1 MTSLPYHGL
10 RLLAVHAHPD
20 DESSKGAATSA
31 KYASL
36 GARVLIATMTGGEAG
51 DILNPAL
58 LQSPKASRDI
68 AGLRREEMATAAA
81 ALGAEHVWVGHVDSG
96 LPDGDFDN
104 QTPPGCF
111 YRVPD
116 EVAMLPLVHII
127 RTFRPQVVTTYDELG
142 GYPHPD
148 HIKNHAVTMAAV
160 AAAADGSAHPELGE
174 PWQVQKVYFNQ
185 DLSAKKWITIHEKM
199 TEAGLESPFAE
210 HLEDF
215 KKRDNK
221 RNNWLSTRIPC
232 AEFFPARDRALLS
245 HATQID
251 PEGGFFSASRKAAR
265 TYWPTEEF
273 ELALDRTDR
282 EPLRPGVDFQ
292 EGDLFAAVTFD
303 DGRRVPDAGMLPDT
317 PEAEKDAADPASDP
331 DSPVPGPGQS
341 GAEGSAALTES
352 DTHA

>member
-68 AGLRREEMATAAA
+68 AGLRREEMAAAAA

-104 QTPPGCF
+104 QTPPGCL
-111 YRVPD
+111 YRVPY

-160 AAAADGSAHPELGE
+160 EAAADADSHPELGE
-174 PWQVQKVYFNQ
+174 PWQVQKVYYNQ

-199 TEAGLESPFAE
+199 AEAGLESPFAD

-215 KKRDNK
+215 KKRDSA
-221 RNNWLSTRIPC
+221 RRNWLSTRIAC
-232 AEFFPARDRALLS
+232 SEFFPARDRALLS

-251 PEGGFFSASRKAAR
+251 PEGGFFSASRNAAR

-273 ELALDRTDR
+273 ELAVDRTDR
-282 EPLRPGVDFQ
+282 APLTPDVDFQ
-292 EGDLFAAVTFD
+292 EEDLFAGVTRD
-303 DGRRVPDAGMLPDT
+303 DGRRVPDEGMLPDSPAGEDT
-317 PEAEKDAADPASDP
+317 TAADST
-331 DSPVPGPGQS
+331 
-341 GAEGSAALTES
+341 LTES

>member
-10 RLLAVHAHPD
+10 RLLTVHAHPD

-36 GARVLIATMTGGEAG
+36 GARVLIASMTGGEAG

-58 LQSPKASRDI
+58 LQSPKATRDI
-68 AGLRREEMATAAA
+68 AGLRREEMASAAA

-127 RTFRPQVVTTYDELG
+127 RSFRPQVVTTYDELG

-160 AAAADGSAHPELGE
+160 AAAADPEQNPELGE
-174 PWQVQKVYFNQ
+174 PWQVEKVYFNQ
-185 DLSAKKWITIHEKM
+185 DLSAKKWVTIHEKM
-199 TEAGLESPFAE
+199 TEAGLESPFAD
-210 HLEDF
+210 HIEDF
-215 KKRDNK
+215 KKRDAQ
-221 RNNWLSTRIPC
+221 RVNWLSTTIDC
-232 AEFFPARDRALLS
+232 VEFFASRDRALLS

-273 ELALDRTDR
+273 ELAVDNTGRTA
-282 EPLRPGVDFQ
+282 LTPGVDFQ
-292 EGDLFAAVTFD
+292 ETDLFASVTMD
-303 DGRRVPDAGMLPDT
+303 DGRKVPAEGMLPASPDDDDD
-317 PEAEKDAADPASDP
+317 EAMGE
-331 DSPVPGPGQS
+331 
-341 GAEGSAALTES
+341 SA
-352 DTHA
+352 

>member
-68 AGLRREEMATAAA
+68 AGLRREEMAAAAA
-81 ALGAEHVWVGHVDSG
+81 ALGAEHIWVGHVDSG

-160 AAAADGSAHPELGE
+160 AAAADPAAHPELGE
-174 PWQVQKVYFNQ
+174 AWQVQKVYYNQ

-199 TEAGLESPFAE
+199 IEAGLESPFAD

-215 KKRDNK
+215 KKRDNQ
-221 RNNWLSTRIPC
+221 RDNWLSTRIDC
-232 AEFFPARDRALLS
+232 GEFFPARDRALLS

-273 ELALDRTDR
+273 ELATDLTGR
-282 EPLRPGVDFQ
+282 EPLTPGVDFQ
-292 EGDLFAAVTFD
+292 EDDLFAAVTFD
-303 DGRRVPDAGMLPDT
+303 DGRLVPAEGMLPKS
-317 PEAEKDAADPASDP
+317 PETETGTGSET
-331 DSPVPGPGQS
+331 
-341 GAEGSAALTES
+341 GAEATTPTES
-352 DTHA
+352 DSPA

>member
-68 AGLRREEMATAAA
+68 AGLRREEMAPAAA

-160 AAAADGSAHPELGE
+160 EAAADATSHPELGE
-174 PWQVQKVYFNQ
+174 PWQVQKIYFNQ

-199 TEAGLESPFAE
+199 LEAGLESPFAD

-215 KKRDNK
+215 KKRDNQ
-221 RNNWLSTRIPC
+221 RHNWLSTRIAC
-232 AEFFPARDRALLS
+232 SEFFPARDRALLS

-273 ELALDRTDR
+273 ELALDLTGR
-282 EPLRPGVDFQ
+282 EPLNRELDFQ
-292 EGDLFAAVTFD
+292 ETDLFAAVTFD
-303 DGRRVPDAGMLPDT
+303 DGRRVPDEGMLPDS
-317 PEAEKDAADPASDP
+317 PPADDLDI
-331 DSPVPGPGQS
+331 DSAIP
-341 GAEGSAALTES
+341 TES
-352 DTHA
+352 DTRA

>member
-20 DESSKGAATSA
+20 DESSKGAATTA
-31 KYASL
+31 KYTSL

-58 LQSPKASRDI
+58 LQSPKATRDI
-68 AGLRREEMATAAA
+68 AGLRREEMAAAA
-81 ALGAEHVWVGHVDSG
+81 EALGAEHVWVGHVDSG
-96 LPDGDFDN
+96 LPEGDFDSN
-104 QTPPGCF
+104 TPPGCF
-111 YRVPD
+111 YRVPV

-127 RTFRPQVVTTYDELG
+127 RSFRPQVVTTYDELG

-148 HIKNHAVTMAAV
+148 HIKNHFVTMAAI
-160 AAAADGSAHPELGE
+160 AAAADADSHPELGE
-174 PWQVQKVYFNQ
+174 AWRVQKVYYNQ

-199 TEAGLESPFAE
+199 TEAGLESPFAD

-215 KKRDNK
+215 KKRDAE
-221 RNNWLSTRIPC
+221 RVNWLSTRIDC
-232 AEFFPARDRALLS
+232 GEFFHARDRALLS

-273 ELALDRTDR
+273 ELALDFTGRA
-282 EPLRPGVDFQ
+282 PLVPGEEFQ
-292 EGDLFAAVTFD
+292 ETDLFASATFD
-303 DGRRVPDAGMLPDT
+303 DGRKVPAEGMLPASP
-317 PEAEKDAADPASDP
+317 PEDEITLEETGTD
-331 DSPVPGPGQS
+331 
-341 GAEGSAALTES
+341 GAR
-352 DTHA
+352 

>member
-20 DESSKGAATSA
+20 DESSKGAGTSA

-68 AGLRREEMATAAA
+68 AGLRREEMAAAA
-81 ALGAEHVWVGHVDSG
+81 SALGAEHVWVGHVDSG
-96 LPDGDFDN
+96 LPDGDFEN
-104 QTPPGCF
+104 KTPPGCF

-160 AAAADGSAHPELGE
+160 VAAADGQSYPELGE
-174 PWQVQKVYFNQ
+174 PWQVQKVYYNQ
-185 DLSAKKWITIHEKM
+185 DLSAKKWMTIHEKM
-199 TEAGLESPFAE
+199 TAAGLESPFAD
-210 HLEDF
+210 HIEDF
-215 KKRDNK
+215 KKRDAE
-221 RNNWLSTRIPC
+221 RTNWLSTQIAC
-232 AEFFPARDRALLS
+232 HEFFPSRDRALLS

-273 ELALDRTDR
+273 ELAVDNTGRA
-282 EPLRPGVDFQ
+282 PLTPGVDFQ
-292 EGDLFAAVTFD
+292 ESDLFASVTLD
-303 DGRRVPDAGMLPDT
+303 DGRKVPAEGMLPDS
-317 PEAEKDAADPASDP
+317 PPIEDEDAAAVEAASE
-331 DSPVPGPGQS
+331 GQMA
-341 GAEGSAALTES
+341 AEAVREQGESA
-352 DTHA
+352 

>member
-10 RLLAVHAHPD
+10 RLLTVHAHPD

-31 KYASL
+31 KYAAL
-36 GARVLIATMTGGEAG
+36 GARVLIASMTGGEAG

-127 RTFRPQVVTTYDELG
+127 RAFRPQVVTTYDELG

-148 HIKNHAVTMAAV
+148 HIKSHAVTMAAV
-160 AAAADGSAHPELGE
+160 AAAADAEQNPELGE
-174 PWQVQKVYFNQ
+174 PWQVEKVYYNQ
-185 DLSAKKWITIHEKM
+185 DLSAKKWVTIHEKM
-199 TEAGLESPFAE
+199 TEAGLESPFAD
-210 HLEDF
+210 HIEDF
-215 KKRDNK
+215 KKRDAQ
-221 RNNWLSTRIPC
+221 RVNWLSTTIDC
-232 AEFFPARDRALLS
+232 AEFFPSRDRALLS

-273 ELALDRTDR
+273 ELAVDNTGRT
-282 EPLRPGVDFQ
+282 PLTPGVDFQ
-292 EGDLFAAVTFD
+292 ETDLFASVTLD
-303 DGRRVPDAGMLPDT
+303 DGRKVSAKGMLPASPDEDEDN
-317 PEAEKDAADPASDP
+317 EATGE
-331 DSPVPGPGQS
+331 
-341 GAEGSAALTES
+341 SA
-352 DTHA
+352 

>member
-20 DESSKGAATSA
+20 DESSKGAGTSA

-68 AGLRREEMATAAA
+68 AGLRREEMAAAA
-81 ALGAEHVWVGHVDSG
+81 SALGAEHVWVGHVDSG
-96 LPDGDFDN
+96 LPDGDFEN

-160 AAAADGSAHPELGE
+160 AAAADGQSYPELGE
-174 PWQVQKVYFNQ
+174 PWQVQKVYYNQ
-185 DLSAKKWITIHEKM
+185 DLSAKKWMTIHEKM
-199 TEAGLESPFAE
+199 TAAGLESPFAD
-210 HLEDF
+210 HIEDF
-215 KKRDNK
+215 KKRDAE
-221 RNNWLSTRIPC
+221 RTNWLSTQIAC
-232 AEFFPARDRALLS
+232 HEFFPSRDRALLS

-273 ELALDRTDR
+273 ELAIDNTGRA
-282 EPLRPGVDFQ
+282 PLTPGVDFQ
-292 EGDLFAAVTFD
+292 ESDLFASVTLD
-303 DGRRVPDAGMLPDT
+303 DGRKVPAEGMLPDS
-317 PEAEKDAADPASDP
+317 PPIEDEDAAAVEAASE
-331 DSPVPGPGQS
+331 GQMA
-341 GAEGSAALTES
+341 AEAVREQGESA
-352 DTHA
+352 

>member
-96 LPDGDFDN
+96 LPDGDFDR

-160 AAAADGSAHPELGE
+160 AAAADASSHPELGE
-174 PWQVQKVYFNQ
+174 PWQVQKTYFNQ
-185 DLSAKKWITIHEKM
+185 DLSARKWITIHEKM
-199 TEAGLESPFAE
+199 LEAGLDSPFAD

-215 KKRDNK
+215 KKRDK
-221 RNNWLSTRIPC
+221 QRRNWLSTRISC
-232 AEFFPARDRALLS
+232 AEFFSARDRALLS

-273 ELALDRTDR
+273 ELALDLTGR
-282 EPLRPGVDFQ
+282 EPLNPEIEFQ
-292 EGDLFAAVTFD
+292 ETDLFAAVTFD
-303 DGRRVPDAGMLPDT
+303 DGRRVPDEGMLPES
-317 PEAEKDAADPASDP
+317 PAEDDFDV
-331 DSPVPGPGQS
+331 DSAVP
-341 GAEGSAALTES
+341 TES
-352 DTHA
+352 DSHA

>member
-10 RLLAVHAHPD
+10 RLLTVHAHPD

-36 GARVLIATMTGGEAG
+36 GARVLIASMTGGEAG

-58 LQSPKASRDI
+58 LQSPKATRDI

-160 AAAADGSAHPELGE
+160 DVAGDPDRYPELGE
-174 PWQVQKVYFNQ
+174 PWRVEKVYYNQ
-185 DLSAKKWITIHEKM
+185 DLSAKKWVTIHEKM
-199 TEAGLESPFAE
+199 TEAGLESPFAD
-210 HLEDF
+210 HIEDF
-215 KKRDNK
+215 KKRDAQ
-221 RNNWLSTRIPC
+221 RVNWLSTRIDC
-232 AEFFPARDRALLS
+232 GEFFASRDRALLS

-273 ELALDRTDR
+273 ELAIDNTGRT
-282 EPLRPGVDFQ
+282 PLTPGVDFQ
-292 EGDLFAAVTFD
+292 ETDLFASVTMD
-303 DGRRVPDAGMLPDT
+303 DGRKVPAQGMLP
-317 PEAEKDAADPASDP
+317 AAP
-331 DSPVPGPGQS
+331 DNDDE
-341 GAEGSAALTES
+341 GAAGESA
-352 DTHA
+352 

>member
-1 MTSLPYHGL
+1 MTALPYRGL

-31 KYASL
+31 KYADL

-58 LQSPKASRDI
+58 LQSPKATRDI
-68 AGLRREEMATAAA
+68 AGLRREEMASAAA

-96 LPDGDFDN
+96 LPEGDFE
-104 QTPPGCF
+104 TEIPAGCF

-116 EVAMLPLVHII
+116 EIAMLPLVHII
-127 RTFRPQVVTTYDELG
+127 RQFRPQVVTTYDELG

-160 AAAADGSAHPELGE
+160 EAAADPEAHPELGE
-174 PWQVQKVYFNQ
+174 PWAVQKVYYNQ

-199 TEAGLESPFAE
+199 EAAGLESPFAE
-210 HLEDF
+210 HIEDF
-215 KKRDNK
+215 KKRDAE
-221 RNNWLSTRIPC
+221 RVNWLSTRIDC
-232 AEFFPARDRALLS
+232 GEYFGARDRALLS

-273 ELALDRTDR
+273 EIAVDRTGR
-282 EPLRPGVDFQ
+282 EPMTPGVDFQ
-292 EGDLFAAVTFD
+292 ESDLFAGVRFD
-303 DGRRVPDAGMLPDT
+303 DGRVVPAEGMLPAS
-317 PEAEKDAADPASDP
+317 PAEDRL
-331 DSPVPGPGQS
+331 
-341 GAEGSAALTES
+341 EGESA
-352 DTHA
+352 

>member
-20 DESSKGAATSA
+20 DESSKGAATTA

-160 AAAADGSAHPELGE
+160 EAAADAASHPELGE
-174 PWQVQKVYFNQ
+174 PWQVQKIYFNQ

-199 TEAGLESPFAE
+199 LEAGLDSPFAD

-215 KKRDNK
+215 KKRDNQ
-221 RNNWLSTRIPC
+221 RRNWLSTRIDC
-232 AEFFPARDRALLS
+232 SEFFSARDRALLS

-251 PEGGFFSASRKAAR
+251 PEGGFLSASRKAAR

-273 ELALDRTDR
+273 ELALDLTGR
-282 EPLRPGVDFQ
+282 EPLNRDLDFQ
-292 EGDLFAAVTFD
+292 ETDLFAGVTFD
-303 DGRRVPDAGMLPDT
+303 DGRRVPDEGMLPDS
-317 PEAEKDAADPASDP
+317 PADDLDAEAA
-331 DSPVPGPGQS
+331 VP
-341 GAEGSAALTES
+341 TES
-352 DTHA
+352 DARA

>member
-31 KYASL
+31 KYAAL
-36 GARVLIATMTGGEAG
+36 GARVRIATMTGGEAG

-58 LQSPKASRDI
+58 LSSPKASRDI

-81 ALGAEHVWVGHVDSG
+81 ALGAEHSWVGHVDSG

-127 RTFRPQVVTTYDELG
+127 REFRPQVVTTYDELG

-160 AAAADGSAHPELGE
+160 TAAADPAVHPELGE
-174 PWQVQKVYFNQ
+174 PWSVQKVYYNQ

-199 TEAGLESPFAE
+199 TEAGLDSPFAD

-215 KKRDNK
+215 RKRDGQ
-221 RNNWLSTRIPC
+221 RTNWLSTRIEC
-232 AEFFPARDRALLS
+232 SEYFHARDRALLS

-251 PEGGFFSASRKAAR
+251 PNGGFFSASRQAAR

-273 ELALDRTDR
+273 ELAVDNTGRT
-282 EPLRPGVDFQ
+282 PLVPGVDFQ
-292 EGDLFAAVTFD
+292 ESDLFASVVLD
-303 DGRRVPDAGMLPDT
+303 DGRKVPAEGMLP
-317 PEAEKDAADPASDP
+317 PSPAD
-331 DSPVPGPGQS
+331 
-341 GAEGSAALTES
+341 EGES
-352 DTHA
+352 DRESSEMIGESA

>member
-160 AAAADGSAHPELGE
+160 EAAADAASHPELGE
-174 PWQVQKVYFNQ
+174 PWQVQKIYFNQ

-199 TEAGLESPFAE
+199 HEAGLESPFAD

-215 KKRDNK
+215 KKRDNQ
-221 RNNWLSTRIPC
+221 RYNWLSTRISC
-232 AEFFPARDRALLS
+232 SEFFSARDRALLS

-273 ELALDRTDR
+273 ELALDLTSR
-282 EPLRPGVDFQ
+282 EPLNRELDFQ
-292 EGDLFAAVTFD
+292 ETDLFAAVIFD
-303 DGRRVPDAGMLPDT
+303 DGRRVPDEGMLPDS
-317 PEAEKDAADPASDP
+317 PAADDLDP
-331 DSPVPGPGQS
+331 DSAVPN
-341 GAEGSAALTES
+341 ES
-352 DTHA
+352 DTRA

>member
-81 ALGAEHVWVGHVDSG
+81 AIGAEHVWVGHVDSG

-111 YRVPD
+111 YRVSD

-127 RTFRPQVVTTYDELG
+127 RSFRPQVVTTYDELG

-148 HIKNHAVTMAAV
+148 HIKNHSVTMAAV
-160 AAAADGSAHPELGE
+160 AAAADPEKNPELGE
-174 PWQVQKVYFNQ
+174 PWQVEKVYYNQ
-185 DLSAKKWITIHEKM
+185 DLSAKKWVTIHNKM
-199 TEAGLESPFAE
+199 VEAGLESPFAE
-210 HLEDF
+210 HIENF
-215 KKRDNK
+215 KKRDAE
-221 RNNWLSTRIPC
+221 RVNWLSTQIAC
-232 AEFFPARDRALLS
+232 DEFFSSRDRALLS

-251 PEGGFFSASRKAAR
+251 PEGGFFSASRTAAR

-273 ELALDRTDR
+273 ELAVDNTGRT
-282 EPLRPGVDFQ
+282 PLTPGVDFQ
-292 EGDLFAAVTFD
+292 ETDLFASVTMD
-303 DGRRVPDAGMLPDT
+303 DGRKVPAEGMMP
-317 PEAEKDAADPASDP
+317 PSPAADDY
-331 DSPVPGPGQS
+331 DDELTG
-341 GAEGSAALTES
+341 ESA
-352 DTHA
+352 

>member
-148 HIKNHAVTMAAV
+148 HIKSHAVTMAAV
-160 AAAADGSAHPELGE
+160 EAAADAASIPSSGYS
-174 PWQVQKVYFNQ
+174 
-185 DLSAKKWITIHEKM
+185 
-199 TEAGLESPFAE
+199 
-210 HLEDF
+210 
-215 KKRDNK
+215 
-221 RNNWLSTRIPC
+221 STST
-232 AEFFPARDRALLS
+232 LLMQS
-245 HATQID
+245 W
-251 PEGGFFSASRKAAR
+251 ASRAAG
-265 TYWPTEEF
+265 PPI
-273 ELALDRTDR
+273 
-282 EPLRPGVDFQ
+282 EPR
-292 EGDLFAAVTFD
+292 
-303 DGRRVPDAGMLPDT
+303 
-317 PEAEKDAADPASDP
+317 
-331 DSPVPGPGQS
+331 
-341 GAEGSAALTES
+341 
-352 DTHA
+352 